1 MKILFTLLLLTLSVN
16 AASLADLTY
25 TTTDGKVT
33 ITDCVPGAAGE
44 LIIPTAIEDNP
55 VTGIGSNAFQKCSSL
70 TSVTIPSSVT
80 SIGYAAFALCTS
92 LTSVTIPSSVTSI
105 AIAPFGRCTRLTSII
120 VEKGNVAYTSLDGV
134 LFDIDQTKLIQYP
147 AGKTGAYTIPDSVTS
162 IEAAAFIEC
171 TLTSVT
177 IPSSVTSIGN
187 RAFNECSSLIS
198 TFFLGDAGT
207 VSWAFSGLDQNH
219 IFYYLDTSTGF
230 TSPTWEGYPTQ
241 MINTATYPAAAWLLS
256 SNHSYDTNLVQDIN
270 GDGVSLLMAY
280 ALKLN
285 PNERLGNRLPKVVFD
300 DANTLS
306 MKYYGGST
314 GVTYRV
320 ESSKDMTAWETTD
333 VTVSDPDSNGV
344 LTASIPKD
352 GACLFLRLVVVED

>member
-1 MKILFTLLLLTLSVN
+1 MVEQGN
-16 AASLADLTY
+16 VAYASLDGVLFNIDRTEIIQY
-25 TTTDGKVT
+25 PTGKV
-33 ITDCVPGAAGE
+33 GAY
-44 LIIPTAIEDNP
+44 
-55 VTGIGSNAFQKCSSL
+55 
-70 TSVTIPSSVT
+70 TIPNGVT
-80 SIGYAAFALCTS
+80 SIGYGAFALSPNLTQITIPNGVISIGTAAFYSCTS
-92 LTSVTIPSSVTSI
+92 LTSVTIPN
-105 AIAPFGRCTRLTSII
+105 G
-120 VEKGNVAYTSLDGV
+120 
-134 LFDIDQTKLIQYP
+134 
-147 AGKTGAYTIPDSVTS
+147 
-162 IEAAAFIEC
+162 
-171 TLTSVT
+171 
-177 IPSSVTSIGN
+177 VTSIGN
-187 RAFNECSSLIS
+187 SAFYGCTSLTSITIPNSVTSIDNSAFYGCTNLAS
-198 TFFLGDAGT
+198 TYFLGNAPVIGSS
-207 VSWAFSGLDQNH
+207 VFSQANENH

-241 MINTATYPAAAWLLS
+241 MINTAIYPAATWLLS

-344 LTASIPKD
+344 LTASIPRD